1 MRDDDYKH
9 TFEVKIGM
17 NDSIA
22 TLKEQIKEKKTPIF
36 NHIAADSLVLWNKNI
51 PLDEHL
57 KEAVNRLGLH
67 DEKSLYP
74 ATRMS
79 KLFPKQPE
87 DGLIHIV
94 VKQGD
99 YFCLIVSPY
108 VRD

>member
-1 MRDDDYKH
+1 MRDDDHKH

-17 NDSIA
+17 NDSVA
-22 TLKEQIKEKKTPIF
+22 TLKERIKEK
-36 NHIAADSLVLWNKNI
+36 ADQTFHDMDAKSLVLWNENI

-57 KEAVNRLGLH
+57 KEAVNRLGLD

-74 ATRMS
+74 ATKMS

-99 YFCLIVSPY
+99 YFRLIVSPY